1 MNTHLSVNVNKV
13 ALLRNT
19 RHLGIPS
26 VTRAST
32 LCLQAG
38 AHGITVHPRPDQR
51 HIRDSDVHDLAAL
64 LKDWPDREY
73 NIEGNP
79 LHNLMPLVRLV
90 RPHQVT
96 FVPDGEGQFTSDH
109 GWRFPQD
116 AVVLKDLVAEAKD
129 FGARVSLFMDADP
142 QAMAAARDVGAD
154 RVELYTEP
162 YAQAH
167 GQAAFAQVLAQFKA
181 AAVAA
186 QAVGLE
192 INAGHDL
199 NLFNLRD
206 FVQTV
211 PDVKEVSIG
220 HALMAD
226 ALEMGYNA
234 TIQAYLKCL
243 KA

>member
-1 MNTHLSVNVNKV
+1 MNTHLSVNLNKV
-13 ALLRNT
+13 ALVRNT

-26 VTRAST
+26 VTRAAT

-96 FVPDGEGQFTSDH
+96 CVPDGQGQFTSDH

-116 AVVLKDLVAEAKD
+116 AAVLKDLVAEAKAL
-129 FGARVSLFMDADP
+129 GARVSLFMDADP

-167 GQAAFAQVLAQFKA
+167 GQAAQAQVLAQFKA

-192 INAGHDL
+192 VNAGHDL
-199 NLFNLRD
+199 NLLNLRD

-243 KA
+243 HA